1 MIMIVRKHRPL
12 AGAFYLAFFAA
23 QQMPAQ
29 EPKAPAVSE
38 EPVEQQISATAQN
51 SISWQ
56 TDLDDALDEAEES
69 KKPILLYF
77 SASWCQPCQLL
88 KSTTLR
94 DPAVIDLVSP
104 YLKVQIDYDSDAYL
118 VARYGITGV
127 PAVLLLDSAGELV
140 ATSVGYRDTEQF
152 QDWLARH
159 AENVAPEAAVLAA
172 QARNQLIQSL
182 EEQLATDDPAEHVA
196 ALTRLFEECVQKNIV
211 AMTFAR
217 KTLGQL
223 ATDNPGLL
231 RPFLRDPRL
240 LVRIM
245 VGNALTS
252 ADPEL
257 EFDPWMVPAKPG

>member
-1 MIMIVRKHRPL
+1 MK
-12 AGAFYLAFFAA
+12 
-23 QQMPAQ
+23 
-29 EPKAPAVSE
+29 
-38 EPVEQQISATAQN
+38 T
-51 SISWQ
+51 
-56 TDLDDALDEAEES
+56 
-69 KKPILLYF
+69 
-77 SASWCQPCQLL
+77 
-88 KSTTLR
+88 TTLR

-140 ATSVGYRDTEQF
+140 ATSVGYRDSEQF

-159 AENVAPEAAVLAA
+159 AANVAPEAAMLAA
-172 QARNQLIQSL
+172 QSRDQLIQSL
-182 EEQLATDDPAEHVA
+182 EDQLAADDPAEHVA
-196 ALTRLFEECVQKNIV
+196 ALTRMFEECAQKNIV

-217 KTLGQL
+217 MTLTQL
-223 ATDNPGLL
+223 ATDKPALI

-252 ADPEL
+252 VDPNFQ
-257 EFDPWMVPAKPG
+257 FDPWQSPAENQAQ

>member
-1 MIMIVRKHRPL
+1 MTLRTRL
-12 AGAFYLAFFAA
+12 LSFAA
-23 QQMPAQ
+23 FLGMLCPVSSLHAQ
-29 EPKAPAVSE
+29 DT
-38 EPVEQQISATAQN
+38 EQAIAAEAAEKSDT

-56 TDLDDALDEAEES
+56 TDLDDALDEAGES
-69 KKPILLYF
+69 KKPVLLYF

-94 DPAVIDLVSP
+94 DPAVIDLLGP

-127 PAVLLLDSAGELV
+127 PAVLLLDSAGERV
-140 ATSVGYRDTEQF
+140 ATSVGYRDSEQF

-159 AENVAPEAAVLAA
+159 AENVAPEAAILAA
-172 QARNQLIQSL
+172 QARDQLIQNL
-182 EEQLATDDPAEHVA
+182 EDQLADDDPAEHVA
-196 ALTRLFEECVQKNIV
+196 ALTSMFEECVQKNIV

-217 KTLGQL
+217 MTLEQL
-223 ATDNPGLL
+223 AIDKPDLI

-252 ADPEL
+252 ADPDFK
-257 EFDPWMVPAKPG
+257 FDPWLSPAKSR